1 MERKKD
7 EDGVG
12 DPTGSRRTE
21 SHTGRSRHC
30 GGAAPERGAGA
41 QEEIGEVPP
50 AEGGDSPHLGHGE
63 EEGQKS
69 PGDVRG
75 DRPGV
80 ERRQERWTGESN
92 EEGDVKEDAAAT
104 GEATGGGREK
114 EESHE
119 EDPASDVVARG
130 ATNTTPSIGTTG
142 GKGGGNGRQKEA
154 AGVNVACGTTYAT
167 PKEGGQGGGAVDEGA
182 VGVANTTEA
191 GAGPA
196 ALVPGAAA
204 NEAGA
209 DEVSVGWRRQGGPR
223 SRLTAGALC
232 EGGGG
237 CGEEARTHRKV
248 VEPQVGA
255 VCFRVRGGAN
265 GVKILRKV

>member
-1 MERKKD
+1 MKLSPKIYQKPILTEMEN
-7 EDGVG
+7 E
-12 DPTGSRRTE
+12 
-21 SHTGRSRHC
+21 
-30 GGAAPERGAGA
+30 AA
-41 QEEIGEVPP
+41 
-50 AEGGDSPHLGHGE
+50 
-63 EEGQKS
+63 
-69 PGDVRG
+69 
-75 DRPGV
+75 
-80 ERRQERWTGESN
+80 
-92 EEGDVKEDAAAT
+92 
-104 GEATGGGREK
+104 GGGREK

-119 EDPASDVVARG
+119 EDPASDAVARG

-223 SRLTAGALC
+223 SRLAAGALC

-237 CGEEARTHRKV
+237 GGEEARTHRKV
-248 VEPQVGA
+248 VCHGA
-255 VCFRVRGGAN
+255 GERVNGATRGKKESTWNVTGPGATL
-265 GVKILRKV
+265 GK